1 MDVFAGKPAAPRR
14 IWSAIMGLLTA
25 LFTLRVVGQVVQRW
39 LPQPWLPPF
48 ATWQGSVTPYPL
60 LIAIQFVILGAMACA
75 SYGAW
80 KGTLVRSP
88 QAMQWTA
95 WLGGLYLAAAIA
107 RIAIGYKVA
116 GAPAWFSVRISGVS
130 HLVLAGFVL
139 ALSRY
144 HSHREPAR
152 GGAAQ

>member
-1 MDVFAGKPAAPRR
+1 MDLFAGKPAAARR
-14 IWSAIMGLLTA
+14 IWPAIMGLLTA
-25 LFTLRVVGQVVQRW
+25 LFMLRVVGEAVQRW

-48 ATWQGSVTPYPL
+48 AAWQGSVTPYPL

-80 KGTLVRSP
+80 KATMVPSP

-95 WLGGLYLAAAIA
+95 WLGGLYMAAAIA

-116 GAPAWFSVRISGVS
+116 GAPAWFSARISGVS
-130 HLVLAGFVL
+130 HLVLAAFVL

-144 HSHREPAR
+144 HCLMEPAR

>member
-1 MDVFAGKPAAPRR
+1 MDISTGKPAGPQRLWA
-14 IWSAIMGLLTA
+14 AVMGSLSA
-25 LFTLRVVGQVVQRW
+25 LFMLRVVGQVVQRW

-48 ATWQGSVTPYPL
+48 ASWQGSVMPYSL

-80 KGTLVRSP
+80 KATMVPSH

-95 WLGGLYLAAAIA
+95 WLGGVYMAASLARLAV
-107 RIAIGYKVA
+107 GYKME
-116 GAPAWFSVRISGVS
+116 GAPAWFSARISGVS

-144 HSHREPAR
+144 HSLWEPAR

>member
-1 MDVFAGKPAAPRR
+1 MDISAQKPAGPGRTWA
-14 IWSAIMGLLTA
+14 ALMGLLTA
-25 LFTLRVVGQVVQRW
+25 LFTLRVVGQLVQGW

-48 ATWQGSVTPYPL
+48 AAWQGSVLPYPL
-60 LIAIQFVILGAMACA
+60 LLAIQFVILGAMACA

-80 KGTLVRSP
+80 KATMVPSP
-88 QAMQWTA
+88 RAMQWTA
-95 WLGGLYLAAAIA
+95 WLGSLYMAAAIA
-107 RIAIGYKVA
+107 RLAIGFKVEA
-116 GAPAWFSVRISGVS
+116 APAWFSARISCAF

-144 HSHREPAR
+144 HSLREPAR